1 MLFLSILCFDAAN
14 REDILKRCALGREK
28 LPKSVHVLQELV
40 DLSKNRVF
48 RISEVT
54 DSKAILEANLAW
66 NELGE
71 VETVLV
77 MDTEE
82 VLESLD
88 RMNQRESPNKKLAN
102 SLEFIP

>member
-1 MLFLSILCFDAAN
+1 MLFLSILSFDAVN
-14 REDILKRCALGREK
+14 REAILKRRALGREK
-28 LPKSVHVLQELV
+28 VPEGVHVLQELV

-54 DSKAILEANLAW
+54 DPKAILEANMAW
-66 NELGE
+66 NDLGE

-77 MDTEE
+77 METEE

-88 RMNQRESPNKKLAN
+88 RMNQRAQRKKKLAKA
-102 SLEFIP
+102 LEFIP

>member
-1 MLFLSILCFDAAN
+1 MLFLSILSFDAAN
-14 REDILKRCALGREK
+14 REAILKRRALGGEK
-28 LPKSVHVLQELV
+28 VPEGVHVLQELV

-54 DSKAILEANLAW
+54 DPKAILEANMAW

-77 MDTEE
+77 METEE

-88 RMNQRESPNKKLAN
+88 RMNHRTQRKKKLAQA
-102 SLEFIP
+102 LEFIP